1 MSLNSF
7 FVDSSGSL
15 FFISGSYELSSS
27 ISTSLES
34 DPETGSLLI
43 TQSFITTAFPD
54 PSTNAFATFKL
65 DPNDPT
71 SFMIT
76 GSNISASFYMSSSGR
91 VGFGTDDPLV
101 AFDVRADEFQ
111 IQRQTKRQGVR
122 VNEEGNLESFNS
134 EADAAA
140 TGSEFILTYAVGG
153 ASKVTSAFLQ
163 SLGFGSDDIT
173 AAGGATAF
181 FNSRGRREQQKI
193 LFLLEKQSG
202 LLGVA
207 SVGDVLGSI
216 RWVAASGSSDTF
228 DKRVAGE
235 AGNIKLTVASADSTG
250 VTGKLSINLPADPT
264 AASQELYSING
275 ATQIHN
281 FTGSIFFRD
290 DVTFNSTNLNLKKDT
305 AKLRFGA
312 DNDTSFT
319 HVHNSGLT
327 LNADRSIFFRDA
339 AIGVSSQTDGFLEL
353 KADKGIELTTS
364 ITASSH
370 ISASGFIS
378 ASSFSGDGSG
388 LTNVTATATIPAGTI
403 SSSLQNLGN
412 ITGSN
417 ISASGTVTV
426 GSLVSKGNVTATG
439 TLSGNVTV
447 GAEQTLELRE
457 AGTINF
463 SATQK
468 KAIIEGAGSNLDIGA
483 HELRAATFESDIA
496 TGTAPFTVASNTQ
509 VANLHAATAS
519 LARETETY
527 YTWEATTRVDS
538 DDDNNWQGPN
548 SKGVLTMED
557 WNQDYGTDYD
567 DNSSTNAESRLYMN
581 TGWWVPHGANY
592 SASIKSMDIY
602 VQPNSNITHAD
613 ADTFSASLWYSHN
626 SDLQG
631 ELNVPDANSGTFIQ
645 RHAATVDSNQCK
657 ASDEKFFKYNNY
669 HVSQSINLDLA
680 PGSMVF
686 PRMKTLGTNNFNMNV
701 YWVINYCKKP
711 L

>member
-111 IQRQTKRQGVR
+111 IQKQTKRQGVR

-140 TGSEFILTYAVGG
+140 TGSEFILTYAAGG
-153 ASKVTSAFLQ
+153 ASKVNSAFLQ

-181 FNSRGRREQQKI
+181 FNNRGRREQQKI

-202 LLGVA
+202 LLDKA

-235 AGNIKLTVASADSTG
+235 AGNIRLTVASADSTG

-290 DVTFNSTNLNLKKDT
+290 DVTFNSTNLNLKKDS
-305 AKLRFGA
+305 AVLKFGA
-312 DNDTSFT
+312 DLDTTLT

-353 KADKGIELTTS
+353 KADKGIQLITS
-364 ITASSH
+364 VTASNH
-370 ISASGFIS
+370 ISASGT
-378 ASSFSGDGSG
+378 
-388 LTNVTATATIPAGTI
+388 LTA
-403 SSSLQNLGN
+403 
-412 ITGSN
+412 
-417 ISASGTVTV
+417 

-447 GAEQTLELRE
+447 GAEKTLELRE
-457 AGTINF
+457 AGAFNT
-463 SATQK
+463 SAAQK
-468 KAIIEGAGSNLDIGA
+468 KAIIEGAASNLDIGA
-483 HELRAATFESDIA
+483 YELRAQTFESDVA
-496 TGTAPFTVASNTQ
+496 TGTAPFTIASNTQ

-527 YTWEATTRVDS
+527 YQWEATARCDT
-538 DDDNNWQGPN
+538 DDDSNWQGPN
-548 SKGVLTMED
+548 SKGLMSNED
-557 WNQDYGTDYD
+557 WAQDYGTDYD

-581 TGWWVPHGANY
+581 TGWWVPHSANY
-592 SASIKSMDIY
+592 SASVKSMDIY
-602 VQPNSNITHAD
+602 VQPNSNITHVD
-613 ADTFSASLWYSHN
+613 ADFFSCSLWYSHN

-631 ELNVPDANSGTFIQ
+631 ELNVPDANAGTFVQ
-645 RHAATVDSNQCK
+645 RHGASVDSSQCK
-657 ASDEKFFKYNNY
+657 ASDDKFFKYNNY

-680 PGSMVF
+680 PGSMLF
-686 PRMKTLGTNNFNMNV
+686 PRIKTGGTNNFNTNV
-701 YWVINYCKKP
+701 YWVIHYCKKP